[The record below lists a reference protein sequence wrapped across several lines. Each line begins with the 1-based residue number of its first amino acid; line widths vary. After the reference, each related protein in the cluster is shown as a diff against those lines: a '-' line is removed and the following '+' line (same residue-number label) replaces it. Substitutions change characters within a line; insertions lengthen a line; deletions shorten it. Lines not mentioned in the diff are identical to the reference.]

1 MAELGTSEAQ
11 KQPSRQ
17 GQQKLVILDVDPGID
32 DAIAMMMVLSQPA
45 VRVLAVTCVRGNAR
59 EVLLDCKNAL
69 RVLQAAGRADIPVYV
84 GASLQLMGNDVYDY
98 TYWNGRDSM
107 GDAPDKYPPDYR
119 LINQAEH
126 AVLTLIRMSKA
137 FPNQITL
144 IALGPLTN
152 VALARRMDPDIS
164 SRFKEIIIMGG
175 NIRGEG
181 NIGISAE
188 FNFWMDPEAAQVVLR
203 EYKCPM
209 KVVPWEVCQE
219 HGLEW
224 ARGLRPRLEP
234 KAAHPPDP
242 RRVLLGVGMGAR
254 FRHPHET
261 PSSSPPP
268 FCFAPAPFCFAPAK
282 NLLRPRHDFRVD
294 CELCRHWGLSRR
306 TGAKQNCAGGVEE
319 RRGRSRFFAG
329 AKQNGAGAKQN
340 GGGEEEGD
348 FFANWTAMP
357 TRRARFIKAIS
368 LNLSKWLRAQGEPTY
383 LSCDPLA
390 TAIVIDTGIVEGV
403 DTVYATVEV
412 EGEYTRAQMVVDW
425 WGFRRKTPNV
435 DIIRSLNMSRYKS
448 LLMTAM

>member
-1 MAELGTSEAQ
+1 MSMLVMLFLMAELGTSEAQ

-224 ARGLRPRLEP
+224 
-234 KAAHPPDP
+234 
-242 RRVLLGVGMGAR
+242 
-254 FRHPHET
+254 
-261 PSSSPPP
+261 
-268 FCFAPAPFCFAPAK
+268 
-282 NLLRPRHDFRVD
+282 
-294 CELCRHWGLSRR
+294 
-306 TGAKQNCAGGVEE
+306 
-319 RRGRSRFFAG
+319 
-329 AKQNGAGAKQN
+329 
-340 GGGEEEGD
+340 D